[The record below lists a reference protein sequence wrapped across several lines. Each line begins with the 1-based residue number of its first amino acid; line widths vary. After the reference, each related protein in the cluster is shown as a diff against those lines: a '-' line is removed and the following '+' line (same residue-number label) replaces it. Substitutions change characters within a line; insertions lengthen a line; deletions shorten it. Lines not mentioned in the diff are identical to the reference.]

1 MHSFTLEAKSRKYRG
16 VFRVK
21 SVVKTRRVREIWSR
35 DWSTSKSQKG
45 GRNKVFERVSVPC
58 WHATPVANTFW
69 KPHSTINKINKL
81 LPFAKTQ
88 GHWNLI
94 KVIVDLTC
102 SVNNAS
108 RWFMPMLA
116 FVIRPCAFPNIIPH
130 IIWRGHH
137 INLLIWALQFI
148 WHKGPV
154 HQCYLAN
161 ILRQY
166 KQRRVMMTFCKRVYN
181 WLFGNSM
188 VYELINDERHG
199 VLCK

>member
-1 MHSFTLEAKSRKYRG
+1 MPYPLQMLHG
-16 VFRVK
+16 
-21 SVVKTRRVREIWSR
+21 
-35 DWSTSKSQKG
+35 
-45 GRNKVFERVSVPC
+45 NHP
-58 WHATPVANTFW
+58 
-69 KPHSTINKINKL
+69 TINIINKL
-81 LPFAKTQ
+81 LPFAKKQ

-94 KVIVDLTC
+94 KALVDFPC

-108 RWFMPMLA
+108 SWFMPMLA
-116 FVIRPCAFPNIIPH
+116 FVIRSCAFPDIIPH

-137 INLLIWALQFI
+137 INLLIWTLQFI

-181 WLFGNSM
+181 WLFDNSV
-188 VYELINDERHG
+188 VYESIMVERQDI
-199 VLCK
+199 LCKLPYPMVSHTIVTNKTINEKRYLLLHWKDHPNIMNVLSLFW